1 MESPRNSHKAESV
14 PPSAFSLSIH
24 NCELLCKY
32 THAPVTYSD
41 VTTNTTVS
49 PCIGILYPCLV
60 LMIAFMRTTH
70 MGVAS
75 NEAEEAGASSLF
87 CVRTHAR
94 IDDVL

>member
-1 MESPRNSHKAESV
+1 MGSPRNSHKAESV

-49 PCIGILYPCLV
+49 PCTELFRLVVQIVCACAQYV
-60 LMIAFMRTTH
+60 LMETT
-70 MGVAS
+70 
-75 NEAEEAGASSLF
+75 F
-87 CVRTHAR
+87 
-94 IDDVL
+94 VLSILSRDL